1 MKSCLAIKCARTTP
15 VTAKGGRGD
24 TPPRASEPRI
34 PKARLVSP
42 RTVSRGREADR
53 RESPEE
59 ERRQADVAVGAQKP
73 MLSRLPFL
81 NMQRCLGQQT
91 SGAQNE
97 DAHRAP
103 NLRKAGQGQ

>member
-42 RTVSRGREADR
+42 RTVSRGWEADR
-53 RESPEE
+53 QGEPRGGEVARGRG
-59 ERRQADVAVGAQKP
+59 RRRSETHLVTSA
-73 MLSRLPFL
+73 FL
-81 NMQRCLGQQT
+81 
-91 SGAQNE
+91 
-97 DAHRAP
+97 
-103 NLRKAGQGQ
+103 